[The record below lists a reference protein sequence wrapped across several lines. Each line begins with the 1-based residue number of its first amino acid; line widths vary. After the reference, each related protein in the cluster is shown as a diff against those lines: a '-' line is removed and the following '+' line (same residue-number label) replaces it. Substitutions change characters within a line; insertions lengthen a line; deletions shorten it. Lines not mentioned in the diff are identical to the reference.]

1 MNGKVLT
8 LSFPT
13 AYTILQESPI
23 RNKKEI
29 GRGEIKNEKYNI
41 KEKQEKEERK
51 SGRKNNGKQ
60 KRM

>member
-1 MNGKVLT
+1 
-8 LSFPT
+8 
-13 AYTILQESPI
+13 LQESPI